1 MSEEPRLSAD
11 QRLVTTAVFRPRL
24 SAMLAI
30 GALGLGLLATPSGV
44 AIAEP
49 ATPTQASTTSRQ
61 APDSL
66 FPEVGSSRY
75 DVKHYA
81 IKLSFQTSGSIEAK
95 TTFTAKA
102 KKPLKSFSLDLEGLI
117 VDKVRVNGRT
127 ADFSRRDNKLIIKPS
142 KTIAGRFSAS
152 IRYHGKPVT
161 HIDPDGAQDGWIPTD
176 NGAGATVL
184 SEPVGAMTWFPNN
197 NTPRDKA
204 KFDMKITVPSK
215 LEVAG
220 SGDLKSVRKHAGK
233 ETWRW
238 VQPHQ
243 QATYLAMISIS
254 DYNVYHSTMRTTT
267 GRKLPI
273 WSFIEPKL
281 GTQEAARALI
291 PKIIRYEER
300 RFGPYPF
307 NSAGIVVK
315 DLDVDYALE
324 TQNRPVFDIDE
335 GEVEESEIV
344 HEFAH
349 QWYGDSVSLTYWVD
363 IWLNEGFAT
372 YAEWLWDASHGGPS
386 TAERFQMAYDSHPAS
401 DPLWSPAPADFDDPA
416 DLFGN
421 QYLRG
426 GMTLEALRQKV
437 GSHDFFVILR
447 RWAQQNKYGNVTT
460 AQFIRL
466 SEKVSGQ
473 DLDAFFDA
481 WLYVAKKPALS

>member
-1 MSEEPRLSAD
+1 
-11 QRLVTTAVFRPRL
+11 
-24 SAMLAI
+24 MLAI
-30 GALGLGLLATPSGV
+30 GALSLGLLATPSG
-44 AIAEP
+44 IALAKP
-49 ATPTQASTTSRQ
+49 ATPTHASTASRQ

-81 IKLSFQTSGSIEAK
+81 ISLGFQSSGDIKAK

-127 ADFSRRDNKLIIKPS
+127 ADFSRRDNKLIITPS
-142 KTIAGRFSAS
+142 KTLTGRFWAS

-161 HIDPDGAQDGWIPTD
+161 HTDPDGAKDGWIPTTD
-176 NGAGATVL
+176 GGATVL

-204 KFDMKITVPSK
+204 TFDMKITVPSK
-215 LEVAG
+215 FEVAA
-220 SGDLKSVRKHAGK
+220 SGDLRNVRKHAGK

-243 QATYLAMISIS
+243 QATYLAMISIG
-254 DYNVYHSTMRTTT
+254 DYNVYHSTMRTAT

-315 DLDVDYALE
+315 DTDVDYALE
-324 TQNRPVFDIDE
+324 TQNRPVFDNDE
-335 GEVEESEIV
+335 GELVDDLTNV
-344 HEFAH
+344 HEWAH
-349 QWYGDSVSLTYWVD
+349 QWYGNSVSLSDWGD
-363 IWLNEGFAT
+363 IWLNEGFAQ

-386 TAERFQMAYDSHPAS
+386 TAEAFQQAYD
-401 DPLWSPAPADFDDPA
+401 DPETVWSPAPAALKDPA
-416 DLFGN
+416 DLFG
-421 QYLRG
+421 QQSYLRG

-447 RWAQQNKYGNVTT
+447 KRAQQNAYGNVSTPE
-460 AQFIRL
+460 FIAL
-466 SEKVSGQ
+466 SERVSGQ
-473 DLDAFFDA
+473 DLDAFFNA
-481 WLYVAKKPALS
+481 WLYVAEKPALS

>member
-1 MSEEPRLSAD
+1 LSAD
-11 QRLVTTAVFRPRL
+11 QHLVPTSAFRPRL
-24 SAMLAI
+24 SAVLAI
-30 GALGLGLLATPSGV
+30 GALSLGLLATPSGI
-44 AIAEP
+44 AIAKP
-49 ATPTQASTTSRQ
+49 ATPTKASIASRQ

-81 IKLSFQTSGSIEAK
+81 ISLSFKSSGNIKAK

-127 ADFSRRDNKLIIKPS
+127 ADFSRRDNKLIITPS
-142 KTIAGRFSAS
+142 KTVAGRFWTS
-152 IRYHGKPVT
+152 IAYHGKPVT
-161 HIDPDGAQDGWIPTD
+161 HIDPDGADDGWIPTD
-176 NGAGATVL
+176 NGTGATVL

-204 KFDMKITVPSK
+204 TFDMKITVPSK

-238 VQPHQ
+238 VQPYQ

-254 DYNVYHSTMRTTT
+254 DYDVYHSTMRTTS

-281 GTQEAARALI
+281 GTVAAERALI

-315 DLDVDYALE
+315 ETGAGYALE
-324 TQNRPVFDIDE
+324 TQNRPVFDGIPDDTTN
-335 GEVEESEIV
+335 V
-344 HEFAH
+344 HEWAH
-349 QWYGDSVSLTYWVD
+349 QWYGNSVSLSDWGD
-363 IWLNEGFAT
+363 IWLNEGFAQ

-386 TAERFQMAYDSHPAS
+386 TAEAFQQAYD
-401 DPLWSPAPADFDDPA
+401 DPETVWSPAPAALTDPA
-416 DLFGN
+416 DLFG
-421 QYLRG
+421 QQSYLRG

-437 GSHDFFVILR
+437 GTHDFFVILR
-447 RWAQQNKYGNVTT
+447 SWAKQHKYGNVTT

-466 SEKVSGQ
+466 SERVSGQ

-481 WLYVAKKPALS
+481 WLYVPKKPALS